1 MIIND
6 RNFKVDKN
14 IIKKC
19 LEVTPATVGHYI
31 DNVMDCEIK
40 PIHEGVKIAG
50 PAITVRCPII
60 DSMVDS
66 TVVHYVMK
74 FVQPGDIIVIN
85 CCGDLE
91 HASVGEIVALMAKLK
106 KAGGIIVDG
115 AITDKIAIYNMGL
128 PVFAKNV
135 SALSTRLLGI
145 SGEINTSIQCGRVT
159 VNPGDIIFGDDDGVV
174 VFPADKADE
183 ILEKAK
189 QSEMR
194 EVKLRNKLLK
204 GELLADLTGA
214 TELVER
220 NLQKNK

>member
-31 DNVMDCEIK
+31 DNVMNCEIK
-40 PIHEGVKIAG
+40 PIQEGVKIAG
-50 PAITVRCPII
+50 PAITVRCPTV
-60 DSMVDS
+60 DSNVDS

-74 FVQPGDIIVIN
+74 FVQPGDIIVID
-85 CCGDLE
+85 CCGDSE
-91 HASVGEIVALMAKLK
+91 HASVGGMVALMAKFK
-106 KAGGIIVDG
+106 KAAGIIVDG
-115 AITDKIAIYNMGL
+115 AITDKIEIRKMGL

-145 SGEINTSIQCGRVT
+145 SGEINTSIQCGNVT

-174 VFPADKADE
+174 AFSPDIADE
-183 ILEKAK
+183 ILDKAK
-189 QSEMR
+189 QSEIR
-194 EVKLRNKLLK
+194 EVKLRNKLFE
-204 GELLADLTGA
+204 GELLADLSGA
-214 TELVER
+214 TELIEKHLR
-220 NLQKNK
+220 KSK